1 MSSPLTPRF
10 EDTVLEI
17 SAFYPAHPHPG
28 FGCRLNLIRKSF
40 LLALFLLALALVA
53 AQSAF
58 AAAPLAAVSSAD
70 LPDAPSPA
78 GDAQGSQPAS
88 AAPISGTSD
97 SADGALAPSTVATT
111 PAPAKKQQAPKPL
124 DPCDV
129 ENTAA
134 TVVNTGA
141 VRALAVSGLH
151 AAASSAGEEA
161 VGTEVCANH
170 LKAINW
176 YARFTTGPDVKPMTA
191 SEKARLAVVN
201 VMDPFNFLTI
211 FGTAA
216 VSIASNSHTD
226 YGPGMRGW
234 AEYSGVSFT
243 QDMTGQFFGTFL
255 IPAVTHTDPHYHR
268 RPDLA
273 MARRIW
279 HCVYQTFWQ
288 RADNRKET
296 FNYSQILT
304 PAIGIAISN
313 LYVPGLETHFSAD
326 AERYGVD
333 LATAPIDNFITEF
346 VPSIAAHIHTHDVFL
361 ERIINRVAV
370 SGPGT

>member
-1 MSSPLTPRF
+1 MHPR
-10 EDTVLEI
+10 
-17 SAFYPAHPHPG
+17 PR
-28 FGCRLNLIRKSF
+28 CNRRLNPGSNPAANPIPRSTSNSIRRP
-40 LLALFLLALALVA
+40 ALREAFFLALALIA
-53 AQSAF
+53 TQFAL
-58 AAAPLAAVSSAD
+58 AAAPPAAVSTAD

-78 GDAQGSQPAS
+78 DAAQGSQSTS
-88 AAPISGTSD
+88 AAPASTS
-97 SADGALAPSTVATT
+97 SAAAPT
-111 PAPAKKQQAPKPL
+111 PAKKQNAPKPL

-134 TVVNTGA
+134 TIVNTGA

-151 AAASSAGEEA
+151 AASSSAGEEA
-161 VGTEVCANH
+161 VDTEVCANH

-176 YARFTTGPDVKPMTA
+176 YARFTTGPDVKPMTV

-216 VSIASNSHTD
+216 ISIATNSHTD

-255 IPAVTHTDPHYHR
+255 IPSITHTDPHYHR
-268 RPDLA
+268 RPD
-273 MARRIW
+273 MTMGHRIW

-288 RADNRKET
+288 RADNRKDT
-296 FNYSQILT
+296 FNYSEIFT
-304 PAIGIAISN
+304 PAISIAISN
-313 LYVPGLETHFSAD
+313 LYVPGQQTHFSAD

>member
-1 MSSPLTPRF
+1 VRQVNCPITSTF
-10 EDTVLEI
+10 EDTVLGKAI
-17 SAFYPAHPHPG
+17 LQTPQLDPRIARTRLPG
-28 FGCRLNLIRKSF
+28 LVLRATS
-40 LLALFLLALALVA
+40 LLALALISVPA
-53 AQSAF
+53 LHASGPADSAT
-58 AAAPLAAVSSAD
+58 A
-70 LPDAPSPA
+70 LPDAPDGPIA
-78 GDAQGSQPAS
+78 SQTP
-88 AAPISGTSD
+88 
-97 SADGALAPSTVATT
+97 GAATT
-111 PAPAKKQQAPKPL
+111 TTPTPAATLSSKTNKKPL
-124 DPCDV
+124 DACDV
-129 ENTAA
+129 QNTGATVINTA
-134 TVVNTGA
+134 A

-151 AAASSAGEEA
+151 AAPTSAGESA

-170 LKAINW
+170 LSMINW
-176 YARFTTGPDVKPMTA
+176 YARFTTGPDVKPMTV

-216 VSIASNSHTD
+216 ISIATNSHTD

-255 IPAVTHTDPHYHR
+255 IPSVTHTDPHYHR
-268 RPDLA
+268 RPD
-273 MARRIW
+273 MTIGHRIW

-296 FNYSQILT
+296 LNYSEILT
-304 PAIGIAISN
+304 PAIGIALSN
-313 LYVPGLETHFSAD
+313 LYVPGLQTHFSAD

-346 VPSIAAHIHTHDVFL
+346 VPGIAAHIHTHDVFL